1 MTIKVGT
8 MFPRRRAFDGASFLG
23 ATVVSTG
30 GSLTG
35 SDVTS
40 DEIIAFALPK
50 K

>member
-1 MTIKVGT
+1 
-8 MFPRRRAFDGASFLG
+8 
-23 ATVVSTG
+23 VSTG

-40 DEIIAFALPK
+40 DEIIAFAVPK

>member
-1 MTIKVGT
+1 V
-8 MFPRRRAFDGASFLG
+8 A
-23 ATVVSTG
+23 TG

-35 SDVTS
+35 SEVTN